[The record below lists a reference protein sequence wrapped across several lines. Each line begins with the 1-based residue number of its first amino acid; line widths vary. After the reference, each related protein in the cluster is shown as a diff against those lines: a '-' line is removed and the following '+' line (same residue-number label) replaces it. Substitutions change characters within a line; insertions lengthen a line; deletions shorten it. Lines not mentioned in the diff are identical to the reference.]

1 MALKKRLMILGF
13 IPLILSTI
21 IIGYIVSQLISLQ
34 SSANEDVQI
43 LLETEQLRGDLIV
56 TKQALANYSVNSTD
70 ENKQMVE
77 TLLTDTASQI
87 DELEKIIFI
96 ENQEQ
101 TLAVIKSKFKE
112 LKSAS
117 ENALSANSKAE
128 IKRQSLRISGVLND
142 MYLLNKQTNDWYQN
156 SLKENEQEIT
166 FIVWATVIGFLTA
179 IILSVAAS
187 IILSNRIV
195 KPLNAMVHN
204 AERIADGDL
213 TITFEESSRHKD
225 SKFEVNKLQSAFQ
238 HMVGNLRNTVQSV
251 NDIGVNVEQFT
262 KDVQVQMA
270 NLSESSSQVAVSTE
284 ELAKG
289 SQAISEDVQSTASLM
304 AVMGEDF
311 ARNVRGSQ
319 ESSANSRI
327 ALESVEHG
335 RTSLIKQK
343 EFAESI
349 AESSS
354 SIEQSVQSFARYTGE
369 IEQAALAV
377 KDIAEQTNLLA
388 LNAAIEAARAGDA
401 GKGFAV
407 VAQEVRKLAEDS
419 SVATER
425 IGNMVGSIKHGIH
438 SIMEASQKGSS
449 LSTRQV
455 ESMSVTESS
464 FEEIAGNVSVIYEKL
479 SELEQGMTASNERTN
494 NVIAAVENI
503 SAITEETAAGTEE
516 IYSSTE
522 EQLRYFEQMTS
533 QVSELN
539 SMTVKMKKE
548 LEKFTL

>member
-1 MALKKRLMILGF
+1 
-13 IPLILSTI
+13 
-21 IIGYIVSQLISLQ
+21 
-34 SSANEDVQI
+34 
-43 LLETEQLRGDLIV
+43 
-56 TKQALANYSVNSTD
+56 
-70 ENKQMVE
+70 
-77 TLLTDTASQI
+77 
-87 DELEKIIFI
+87 LEKIIFI

-117 ENALSANSKAE
+117 EDALSANSKAE

-156 SLKENEQEIT
+156 LLKENEQEIT

-204 AERIADGDL
+204 AERIANGDL
-213 TITFEESSRHKD
+213 TITFEESRHKD

-262 KDVQVQMA
+262 RDVQVQMA

-319 ESSANSRI
+319 ESSANSKV

-343 EFAESI
+343 EFADSI

-354 SIEQSVQSFARYTGE
+354 SIEQSVQSFAQYTGE

-522 EQLRYFEQMTS
+522 EQLRYFEQMTE

-539 SMTVKMKKE
+539 AMTVKMKKE

>member
-117 ENALSANSKAE
+117 EDALSANSKAE

-156 SLKENEQEIT
+156 LLKENEQEIT

-204 AERIADGDL
+204 AERIANGDL
-213 TITFEESSRHKD
+213 TITFEESRHKD

-262 KDVQVQMA
+262 RDVQVQMA

-319 ESSANSRI
+319 ESSANSKV

-343 EFAESI
+343 EFADSI

-354 SIEQSVQSFARYTGE
+354 SIEQSVQSFAQYTGE

-522 EQLRYFEQMTS
+522 EQLRYFEQMTE

-539 SMTVKMKKE
+539 AMTVKMKKE

>member
-1 MALKKRLMILGF
+1 MALKKRLMIMGF
-13 IPLILSTI
+13 VPLILSTI

-56 TKQALANYSVNSTD
+56 SQQALANYSANSTE

-77 TLLTDTASQI
+77 TILTDTASQI

-96 ENQEQ
+96 EDQEK
-101 TLAVIKSKFKE
+101 TLAVIKSKFSE
-112 LKSAS
+112 LLSAS
-117 ENALSANSKAE
+117 EEALNANNQAE

-156 SLKENEQEIT
+156 LLKENEQEIT

-195 KPLNAMVHN
+195 KPLNAMVDN
-204 AERIADGDL
+204 AERIAGGDL
-213 TITFEESSRHKD
+213 TITFEESSKKD
-225 SKFEVNKLQSAFQ
+225 DKFEVTKLQSAFQ
-238 HMVGNLRNTVQSV
+238 HMVENLRNTVQSV

-262 KDVQVQMA
+262 RDVQVQMA

-304 AVMGEDF
+304 AVMGEEF
-311 ARNVRGSQ
+311 ARNVSGSQ
-319 ESSANSRI
+319 ESSAKSKV

-349 AESSS
+349 ADSSA
-354 SIEQSVQSFARYTGE
+354 SIERSVQSFAQYTGE

-419 SVATER
+419 SIATER

-438 SIMEASQKGSS
+438 SIMEASQKGST
-449 LSTRQV
+449 LSSRQV
-455 ESMSVTESS
+455 ESMSVTESA
-464 FEEIAGNVSVIYEKL
+464 FEEISGNVSVIYEKL
-479 SELEQGMTASNERTN
+479 SELEKGMTASNERTN

-522 EQLRYFEQMTS
+522 EQLRYFDQMTE

-539 SMTVKMKKE
+539 AMTVKMKKE
-548 LEKFTL
+548 LERFTL

>member
-34 SSANEDVQI
+34 SSANEDVRI

-117 ENALSANSKAE
+117 EDALSANSKAE

-156 SLKENEQEIT
+156 LLKENEQEIT

-204 AERIADGDL
+204 AERIANGDL
-213 TITFEESSRHKD
+213 TITFEESRHKD

-262 KDVQVQMA
+262 RDVQVQMA

-319 ESSANSRI
+319 ESSANSKV

-343 EFAESI
+343 EFADSI

-354 SIEQSVQSFARYTGE
+354 SIEQSVQSFAQYTGE

-522 EQLRYFEQMTS
+522 EQLRYFEQMTE

-539 SMTVKMKKE
+539 AMTVKMKKE

>member
-1 MALKKRLMILGF
+1 MALKKRLMIMGF
-13 IPLILSTI
+13 LPLILSTI

-56 TKQALANYSVNSTD
+56 SKQALANYSVNSTD

-77 TLLTDTASQI
+77 TILTDTASQI

-96 ENQEQ
+96 ENQEK
-101 TLAVIKSKFKE
+101 TLAVIKSKFRE

-117 ENALSANSKAE
+117 EEALNVDSKAE

-156 SLKENEQEIT
+156 SLKKNEQEIT
-166 FIVWATVIGFLTA
+166 FIVWVTVIGFLTA

-195 KPLNAMVHN
+195 KPLNAMVDN
-204 AERIADGDL
+204 AERIAGGDL
-213 TITFEESSRHKD
+213 TITFEESSKKD
-225 SKFEVNKLQSAFQ
+225 TKFEVTKLQTAFQ

-262 KDVQVQMA
+262 RDVQSQMA

-304 AVMGEDF
+304 AVMGEEF
-311 ARNVRGSQ
+311 GRNVRGSQ
-319 ESSANSRI
+319 ESSANSKI

-349 AESSS
+349 ADSSA
-354 SIEQSVQSFARYTGE
+354 SIEQSVESFAQYTGE

-419 SVATER
+419 SIATER
-425 IGNMVGSIKHGIH
+425 IGNMVGSIKQGIH
-438 SIMEASQKGSS
+438 SIMEASQKGST
-449 LSTRQV
+449 LSSRQV
-455 ESMSVTESS
+455 ESMSVTESA

-479 SELEQGMTASNERTN
+479 TELEKGMTASNERTN

-522 EQLRYFEQMTS
+522 EQLRYFDQMTA

-539 SMTVKMKKE
+539 AMTVKMKKE